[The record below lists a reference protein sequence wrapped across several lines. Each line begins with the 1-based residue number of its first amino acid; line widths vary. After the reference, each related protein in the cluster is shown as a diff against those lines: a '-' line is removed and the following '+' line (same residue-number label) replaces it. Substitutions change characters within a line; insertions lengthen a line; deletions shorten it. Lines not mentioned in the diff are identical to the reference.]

1 MNGDARP
8 AAPSKKHLHEWPFW
22 CLLATRAA
30 TVSDA
35 DVPSLLNELTGHAGR
50 LSLPVTYEAGKGK
63 LWATACR
70 LFILFRV
77 NGKDA
82 GKLGYVHAIF
92 GIGRAFKSPRFTKI
106 AFGKIKALVLS
117 PSHPERTFR
126 ESVADAFLA
135 NGATRT
141 TPLTAP
147 DLERSI
153 LNAAMDDPAT
163 LAAAVKVA
171 APPPDLW
178 DATVAE
184 YYQRRAGYLRTM
196 FSSAKRWRA
205 DMEAVAGGTQGT

>member
-1 MNGDARP
+1 MTGGTAP
-8 AAPSKKHLHEWPFW
+8 AAASRKHLHEWPFW

-30 TVSDA
+30 AASEA
-35 DVPSLLNELTGHAGR
+35 DVPALLSELTGHAGR
-50 LSLPVTYEAGKGK
+50 QALPVTYEAGKGT
-63 LWATACR
+63 LWATVCR

-82 GKLGYVHAIF
+82 GRIGYMHAVF
-92 GIGRAFKSPRFTKI
+92 GIGRAFRSPRFAKI
-106 AFGKIKALVLS
+106 AFGKINTLVLS

-141 TPLTAP
+141 TPLRAP

-153 LNAAMDDPAT
+153 LKASMDDPAA
-163 LAAAVKVA
+163 LAAAVRAV

-178 DATVAE
+178 DAAVAE

-205 DMEAVAGGTQGT
+205 DMEEVTAGRPGA